1 MRLCVLLFLFLSSM
15 PAFADGWTFINGR
28 FPEGQ
33 VTVLT
38 LTKAQKAFLDL
49 VRRCHT
55 DNTKTPFLFRLS
67 RQQSIVLKHESGFSP
82 DRFAIFESYRGD
94 TGVDIEI
101 NVINRFSENEF
112 EIPHQLLTRKD
123 KADDWEVNTMGW
135 NPNPLSKANPNN
147 IKPGSCPR

>member
-1 MRLCVLLFLFLSSM
+1 MRTLLLCLLLTST
-15 PAFADGWTFINGR
+15 PAFADGWTFVNGR
-28 FPEGQ
+28 FPEGK
-33 VTVLT
+33 VTVLK
-38 LTKAQKAFLDL
+38 LTKTQKAFLDV

-67 RQQSIVLKHESGFSP
+67 LHQSIVLRHEAGFSP

-123 KADDWEVNTMGW
+123 KADNWEVNTMGW